1 MKIILTI
8 EVLDAAGVDVA
19 FADSIPPGPEGDR
32 EAFNSL
38 VQESPLF
45 VPQQVIPPQ
54 SPRANPTCPNHHASK
69 FVPAGTSKRTGKAY
83 AAFWGCTEMG
93 CKWSQDAA

>member
-1 MKIILTI
+1 MRIVFTI
-8 EVLDAAGVDVA
+8 DLPDGTDVA

-32 EAFNSL
+32 AAFDSL
-38 VQESPLF
+38 APEF

-54 SPRANPTCPNHHASK
+54 PATPHVNPTCPNHHASK
-69 FVPAGTSKRTGKAY
+69 FVPAGISKRTGKEY
-83 AAFWGCTEMG
+83 KAFWGCTEMG